1 LAIPAILAI
10 QGVGCNQALKTFSIL
25 NKRGELDSM
34 PKTNARKNTRNR
46 SHAAKRE
53 RTRALRASLL
63 APAKG
68 ADKPAAK
75 NKAKPAVSPR

>member
-1 LAIPAILAI
+1 MVTRYLLLI
-10 QGVGCNQALKTFSIL
+10 SIL
-25 NKRGELDSM
+25 KDEGTSPM

-46 SHAAKRE
+46 SHAAKRV

-75 NKAKPAVSPR
+75 SAAKAK